1 MIKRMG
7 AAIPLLMAVVCSQL
21 AAQGQTS
28 VRFDGYLQPRSE
40 MTDDS
45 AVFYLRRARVGLQG
59 QAASWADYRLLT
71 EWRSGSG
78 AASTVSLLDAY
89 VQLTDKRWT
98 VVLGQSKT
106 PFSSGFLQN
115 EYETETPELPMVV
128 DALAPNRDIG
138 AKAEFRG
145 LRRVVLQGGLFNGE
159 GMNRTSNNNRNLLL
173 VARGVVTLAGGFQIG
188 AAGGMEDNED
198 YLGAEAAYTRK
209 NIEVRGEYIKRTV
222 GAGTGIT
229 SAGWYVFGGWTPHR
243 SRWQVVGRV
252 EQFDPDDNNAGDRL
266 MGITGGAQ
274 WMLRGENVKVQTSY
288 TIVNEETGSIPN
300 NRAVAQLQLRF

>member
-1 MIKRMG
+1 MITRMG
-7 AAIPLLMAVVCSQL
+7 AAFPLVMAVMCSEL
-21 AAQGQTS
+21 AAQAATS

-45 AVFYLRRARVGLQG
+45 AVFYLRRARVGLSG

-98 VVLGQSKT
+98 FVLGQSKT

-115 EYETETPELPMVV
+115 EYEMEIPELPMVV

-145 LRRVVLQGGLFNGE
+145 VRRVVFQGGVFNGE
-159 GMNRTSNNNRNLLL
+159 GMNRTSNNNRKLLL
-173 VARGVVTLAGGFQIG
+173 LARGVVTLEGGFQIG

-198 YLGAEAAYTRK
+198 YLGAEGSYNHK
-209 NIEVRGEYIKRTV
+209 NIELRGEYMKRTV

-229 SAGWYVFGGWTPHR
+229 AAGWYLFGGWMQR
-243 SRWQVVGRV
+243 RGRLQLVGRV
-252 EQFDPDDNNAGDRL
+252 EQFDPDDSNAGDRL
-266 MGITGGAQ
+266 MAITGGAQ
-274 WMLRGENVKVQTSY
+274 WLLRGENVKVQTTY

>member
-1 MIKRMG
+1 M
-7 AAIPLLMAVVCSQL
+7 AAMCSQL
-21 AAQGQTS
+21 AAQGTTT
-28 VRFDGYLQPRSE
+28 VRVDGYLQPRSE
-40 MTDDS
+40 MAEDS

-89 VQLTDKRWT
+89 IQLTDKRWT
-98 VVLGQSKT
+98 FVLGQSKT
-106 PFSSGFLQN
+106 PFSSGFQQN
-115 EYETETPELPMVV
+115 EYEMEMPELPMVV

-138 AKAEFRG
+138 AKAEYRG
-145 LRRVVLQGGLFNGE
+145 VRRVVFQGGVFNGE
-159 GMNRTSNNNRNLLL
+159 GMNRTSNNNRKLLML
-173 VARGVVTLAGGFQIG
+173 ARAVVTLQRGFQIG

-198 YLGAEAAYTRK
+198 YLGAEGAYTHK
-209 NIEVRGEYIKRTV
+209 NIELRGEYIKRTV
-222 GAGTGIT
+222 GAGTGT
-229 SAGWYVFGGWTPHR
+229 TAAGWYLYGGLTPRR

-252 EQFDPDDNNAGDRL
+252 EQFDPDDSSTGDRL

-274 WMLRGENVKVQTSY
+274 WLLRGDNVKVQATY

-300 NRAVAQLQLRF
+300 NRAVAQFQLRF

>member
-1 MIKRMG
+1 
-7 AAIPLLMAVVCSQL
+7 
-21 AAQGQTS
+21 
-28 VRFDGYLQPRSE
+28 
-40 MTDDS
+40 
-45 AVFYLRRARVGLQG
+45 
-59 QAASWADYRLLT
+59 LT
-71 EWRSGSG
+71 EWRSGAG

-98 VVLGQSKT
+98 FVLGQSKT

-115 EYETETPELPMVV
+115 EYEMEMPELPMVV

-145 LRRVVLQGGLFNGE
+145 VKRVVFQGGLFNGE
-159 GMNRTSNNNRNLLL
+159 GMNRTSNNNRKLLL
-173 VARGVVTLAGGFQIG
+173 LARGVVTLDGGFQIG

-198 YLGAEAAYTRK
+198 YLGAEGSYAHK
-209 NIEVRGEYIKRTV
+209 NIELRAEYIKRTV

-229 SAGWYVFGGWTPHR
+229 SAGWYLFGGFTPHR
-243 SRWQVVGRV
+243 SRWQLVGRV
-252 EQFDPDDNNAGDRL
+252 EQFDPDDSNAGDRL

-274 WMLRGENVKVQTSY
+274 WLLRGENVKVQMTY

-300 NRAVAQLQLRF
+300 NRAIAQFQLRF

>member
-7 AAIPLLMAVVCSQL
+7 TALSVLIAVVCSHL
-21 AAQGQTS
+21 AAQGQTT

-40 MTDDS
+40 MVDDS
-45 AVFYLRRARVGLQG
+45 AVFYMRRARVGLQG

-71 EWRSGSG
+71 EWRTGGG

-98 VVLGQSKT
+98 FVLGQSKT

-115 EYETETPELPMVV
+115 EYETETPELPLVV

-138 AKAEFRG
+138 AKAEYRG
-145 LRRVVLQGGLFNGE
+145 VRRVVFQGGVFNGE
-159 GMNRTSNNNRNLLL
+159 GMNRTSNNNRKLLL
-173 VARGVVTLAGGFQIG
+173 LARAVVTLQGGFQIG
-188 AAGGMEDNED
+188 AAGGTEENED
-198 YLGAEAAYTRK
+198 YLGAEAAYTHK
-209 NIEVRGEYIKRTV
+209 NIELRGEYIKRTT
-222 GAGTGIT
+222 GAGAGIT
-229 SAGWYVFGGWTPHR
+229 AAGWYVFGGYTPQR
-243 SRWQVVGRV
+243 SRWQLVARV
-252 EQFDPDDNNAGDRL
+252 EQFDPNDNNAGDRL

-274 WMLRGENVKVQTSY
+274 WLLRGDNVKVQATY

-300 NRAVAQLQLRF
+300 NRVVAQLQLRF